1 LNIEA
6 SIKPLR
12 FLVTGAAGFI
22 GSNIVGYLLKHRVS
36 KVVAIDNLVTGD
48 ANNLTEFHADP
59 LFTFH
64 KGDITDADFCK
75 SICKDIDVVLHQAAL
90 GSVPRSI
97 KFPQLTHDS
106 NVNGFLNMLDAARDA
121 GVKRFVYASSSS
133 VYGDSKILPKQETVI
148 GKPLSPYAV
157 TKRVN
162 ELYSEAFHTV
172 YGMELI
178 GLRYFNIFGPKQ
190 NPNGEYAAAIP
201 QFILALLENKPVY
214 INGDGEQ
221 TRDFTYV
228 DNAVL
233 ANILSAIA
241 PKESA
246 TAEVYN
252 IACGS
257 MISLN
262 ELVQKLKQIIGSS
275 SEIVHR
281 EPRQG
286 DIRQS
291 LADISKAKAALSF
304 EPVMQASEG
313 LEKTVAW
320 FKSQKK

>member
-1 LNIEA
+1 LNIPET
-6 SIKPLR
+6 IKPLR

-22 GSNIVGYLLKHRVS
+22 GSNIVEYLLKHNVS
-36 KVVAIDNLVTGD
+36 KVVAVDNLSTGQLE
-48 ANNLTEFHADP
+48 NLTEFKNAP
-59 LFTFH
+59 GFTFLQ
-64 KGDITDADFCK
+64 GDITDHEFCK
-75 SICKDIDVVLHQAAL
+75 KACSDIDIVLHQAAM

-97 KFPQLTHDS
+97 KYPELTHDS
-106 NVNGFLNMLDAARDA
+106 NVNGFLNMLRAAKENN
-121 GVKRFVYASSSS
+121 VKRFVYASSSS
-133 VYGDSKILPKQETVI
+133 VYGDSKVLPKEESVI

-178 GLRYFNIFGPKQ
+178 GLRYFNIFGPRQ

-201 QFILALLENKPVY
+201 QFILALMNNQPVY

-228 DNAVL
+228 DNAVQ

-246 TAEVYN
+246 KAEVYN

-262 ELVQKLKQIIGSS
+262 ELVKNLKAILGST
-275 SEIVHR
+275 SEVVHR
-281 EPRQG
+281 EPRAG

-291 LADISKAKAALSF
+291 LADISKARKFLSF
-304 EPVMQASEG
+304 EPVMQHAQG

-320 FKSQKK
+320 FKNHY